1 MLRLVR
7 LDAPDVLHHVIG
19 RGIEKR
25 KIFLNEIDRNGF
37 IERLTLLLRKP
48 QAQADGS
55 QRGNF
60 LDCDMLLTFSKSY
73 ERSARMSPYSA
84 EAK

>member
-37 IERLTLLLRKP
+37 IERLTAV
-48 QAQADGS
+48 AQ
-55 QRGNF
+55 
-60 LDCDMLLTFSKSY
+60 
-73 ERSARMSPYSA
+73 
-84 EAK
+84 EAAGTS